1 MTQALIRP
9 DEEAIMRL
17 IFLVLLALWLE
28 PAVARADEPITL
40 AKIRADGVLRVG
52 TTGDYK
58 PFTMLEADGS
68 YEGADIVMSAR
79 LAEALGVKV
88 TYVHT
93 TWPTLTAD
101 FVAGKFD
108 IAVVTVQPD
117 RAKLGVFSISH
128 FVDGKRPIARCADK
142 DRFTS
147 IEKIDQP
154 DVRVITNPGASNEV
168 FAEQNFPH
176 AAVSVFSDNAKIF
189 DEIVAGRADVMVTDG
204 IEVDQ
209 QAILHPQLCAA
220 AVPAAFTRLEKAYW
234 LHDDPALVA
243 AVNQWLSGEV
253 KSGEWNKVLLAAL
266 HQQ

>member
-1 MTQALIRP
+1 
-9 DEEAIMRL
+9 MRW
-17 IFLVLLALWLE
+17 IVIILLALCVDVRL
-28 PAVARADEPITL
+28 ARADERITL
-40 AKIRADGVLRVG
+40 DSIRAHGVLRVG

-58 PFTMLEADGS
+58 PFTILEANGS
-68 YEGADIVMSAR
+68 YEGADIVMSAK

-88 TYVHT
+88 AYVPT

-108 IAVVTVQPD
+108 IAVVTVQAD

-142 DRFTS
+142 DRYTS
-147 IEKIDQP
+147 IAAIDQP
-154 DVRVITNPGASNEV
+154 GVRVITNPGASNEV
-168 FAEQNFPH
+168 FAKQNFPQ
-176 AAVSVFSDNAKIF
+176 AEVAVFADNARIF

-209 QAILHPQLCAA
+209 QAILHPQLCPTAVAA
-220 AVPAAFTRLEKAYW
+220 PFTRLEKAYW

-253 KSGEWNKVLLAAL
+253 TSGEWNKVLLAAL
-266 HQQ
+266 HQP